1 MDLVLASGS
10 PRRAALLQSL
20 GLHFRIVAPDVDES
34 RFPDEEPDHYVE
46 RVALLKAAVVDEEG
60 VVTIAADTTV
70 VHEGKVLGKPAH
82 PGEARSMLARLS
94 GSTHAVF
101 TGVAVASGG
110 EVTSVVERSLVRMT
124 EMTDDEIDRYVSTG
138 EPIDKAGS
146 YALQG
151 LGAMFVESVEGSPSN
166 VIGLPLHFA
175 VRLLRAHGFDPSE
188 PSGRAIGPPG
198 GWTGRDA

>member
-1 MDLVLASGS
+1 MELVLASGS
-10 PRRAALLQSL
+10 PRRASLLASL
-20 GLHFRIVAPDVDES
+20 GLQFRVVVPDVDES

-46 RVALLKAAVVDEEG
+46 RVARLKAAVVDEDG

-70 VHEGKVLGKPAH
+70 VHESKVLGKPVH
-82 PGEARSMLARLS
+82 PGEARSMLTRLS
-94 GSTHAVF
+94 GDTHAVY

-110 EVTSVVERSLVRMT
+110 EVSSVVERSLVRMT
-124 EMTDDEIDRYVSTG
+124 EMTDDEIDSYIATG

-166 VIGLPLHFA
+166 VIGLPLHA
-175 VRLLRAHGFDPSE
+175 TVRLLRAHGVDPL
-188 PSGRAIGPPG
+188 
-198 GWTGRDA
+198 T